1 MAKLKS
7 DKYTLVQHSGAGYA
21 GKPGFEHAVEERHLT
36 TDAQVAHIQ
45 KIGGFIFDS
54 YTAAADQAE
63 LENYPDVSTSFLPR
77 ARGTFS
83 KYMVDGLRVYIPH
96 AEVA

>member
-1 MAKLKS
+1 MAKLKT

-36 TDAQVAHIQ
+36 TDAQVAQIQ
-45 KIGGFIFDS
+45 KLGGLLFDS
-54 YTAAADQAE
+54 YMDASDRAE
-63 LENYPDVSTSFLPR
+63 AENYPDVSTSLLPR

-83 KYMVDGLRVYIPH
+83 KYMVDGLRVYIPKMT
-96 AEVA
+96 